1 MGSAIPP
8 GLNDMESSS
17 LEDAWEKEALSQSEL
32 SSTGAHVCEVSGT
45 YKMYELQLLYSYQE
59 LAPLFKSLSV

>member
-32 SSTGAHVCEVSGT
+32 SSTGNNQPMT
-45 YKMYELQLLYSYQE
+45 T
-59 LAPLFKSLSV
+59 